1 MANSQELTTYAS
13 IQDLPKADRSILEK
27 AIESREQAYA
37 PYSRFKVG
45 AAVLLEDGTIVCGNN
60 QENAVYPTGLC
71 AERVAVF
78 AASANYPKKTI
89 LTIAI
94 SCRHSDKLTGSP
106 RTSCGSCRQAMLE
119 YELNQ
124 NKPIRIIFYGECG
137 EVWIAPSTSIL
148 LPWFFDKSAL

>member
-1 MANSQELTTYAS
+1 MAESQQLITYAS
-13 IQDLPKADRSILEK
+13 IEELSQLDKTLLKK
-27 AIESREQAYA
+27 AIESRERAYA

-45 AAVLLEDGTIVCGNN
+45 AAVLLSDNTIVCGNN

-78 AASANYPKKTI
+78 AASANHPQQTMK
-89 LTIAI
+89 TIAI
-94 SCRHSDKLTGSP
+94 SCRHSDKPTNSP

-124 NKPIRIIFYGECG
+124 SEPIRIIFYGESG
-137 EVWIAPSTSIL
+137 EVWIAPSTRIL